1 MALRALSP
9 NGIHDRA
16 ATLRWRRSRLT
27 RSRTARPSAGGPP
40 AFRRRPRPCRPGAY
54 ARVPAALRP
63 SQGGLTAAPIALHS
77 QTLPPA
83 EGSARGPAPSPALAG
98 LRAAPRA
105 VASSAAL
112 RRHLWYARRSG
123 LSPRPFLRTPR
134 VLLRRGPCPCAGPLR
149 RGAPA
154 AASRPQSGLAALP
167 SVAGAGP
174 RGSPPALSL
183 GLSSAGAPAPAPPG
197 SRWPRLV
204 PGSPPLCCGLPPLRS
219 GRPCSALA
227 PRAPARGPAGSPP
240 PRPLRGFGPGGFRPR
255 GPRGL
260 WPRLWWLSP
269 PGPPARPRLR
279 GLAVRVGSFLLCL
292 GPVVVPGSPL
302 ASPPRPCRPRWGLA
316 GSARPEWVACG
327 PPPPSAAAP
336 PGRMSNLIPRAP
348 LSPPR
353 QGGISPLT
361 FPNACAIMI
370 RPGPNRP
377 PGGRPPGCP

>member
-1 MALRALSP
+1 MK
-9 NGIHDRA
+9 
-16 ATLRWRRSRLT
+16 
-27 RSRTARPSAGGPP
+27 
-40 AFRRRPRPCRPGAY
+40 
-54 ARVPAALRP
+54 
-63 SQGGLTAAPIALHS
+63 
-77 QTLPPA
+77 
-83 EGSARGPAPSPALAG
+83 GPATWPRASALVPHRNVAG
-98 LRAAPRA
+98 LRPGPRPL
-105 VASSAAL
+105 SGPCGPPGGTPSGCHL
-112 RRHLWYARRSG
+112 RWHLWYARLVRGRSS
-123 LSPRPFLRTPR
+123 LAAARWAAPRPFLRTPR
-134 VLLRRGPCPCAGPLR
+134 ALLRRGPCPCAGPLR

-227 PRAPARGPAGSPP
+227 PRAPARGPAGPPP

-302 ASPPRPCRPRWGLA
+302 ASPPPLPPPLGAGGEHGARMGGLRAPTAFGGGPPGAHVEPDTVRPVRLPLHFTRRSRPRQAIW
-316 GSARPEWVACG
+316 SPSVRTG
-327 PPPPSAAAP
+327 P
-336 PGRMSNLIPRAP
+336 
-348 LSPPR
+348 
-353 QGGISPLT
+353 
-361 FPNACAIMI
+361 
-370 RPGPNRP
+370 PNRP
-377 PGGRPPGCP
+377 